1 MLRLDDKKIPRCPRR
16 QAAGD
21 FFFIADS
28 LLLLAELYGFI
39 LRTFT
44 ISNIL
49 LAQMLYQQ
57 ALDARTDIYADYCNK
72 LLEHQQSIGE

>member
-1 MLRLDDKKIPRCPRR
+1 M
-16 QAAGD
+16 
-21 FFFIADS
+21 
-28 LLLLAELYGFI
+28 YGFI